1 MSTKE
6 SAVLAID
13 TSGSFCS
20 VAFRNSDGRTEMRT
34 SEGEGDH
41 FERLPVLVSEL
52 CAEVGVLPSRLTE
65 IRIGLGPGSFT
76 GLRIGLGFAKGLA
89 CANGIELRGQSSFV
103 ACAKA
108 TIIQLESS
116 RRQDSIAV
124 FSDARRGEVY
134 WGVYKGT
141 ESGSLDEIISPTIV
155 TVAEVVA
162 WQNSNPTSVFT
173 TPLRGFAVS
182 GISDVI
188 VQDHIGIGLI
198 EDTLDECEGR
208 TLETLAAIEPHYI
221 RAVAA
226 KTIQE
231 RRRD

>member
-1 MSTKE
+1 MSSKE
-6 SAVLAID
+6 RAVLAID

-20 VAFRNSDGRTEMRT
+20 VAIRHSDGRIEMRT

-52 CAEVGVLPSRLTE
+52 CAEVGMTPSRITQ

-89 CANGIELRGQSSFV
+89 CANGIELRGESSFL

-108 TIIQLESS
+108 AVMQLESS
-116 RRQDSIAV
+116 RRGDSISV
-124 FSDARRGEVY
+124 LSDARRGEVY
-134 WGVYKGT
+134 WGVYRPT
-141 ESGSLDEIISPTIV
+141 EPGGIDEIIPPKIA
-155 TVAEVVA
+155 TVGDVVA
-162 WQNSNPTSVFT
+162 WQKANPRSICT

-182 GISDVI
+182 GLSDVI
-188 VQDHIGIGLI
+188 VQDHIGIGLLG
-198 EDTLDECEGR
+198 DTVDESEGR
-208 TLETLAAIEPHYI
+208 ALATLASIEPHYI
-221 RAVAA
+221 RSVAA
-226 KTIQE
+226 KTIEE